1 MADTVSPIET
11 RAPASAAKKTTRRR
25 KAAPHVR
32 KARPRARKPRSRS
45 EALDRI
51 LKRLATGASQ
61 TGSRLVTL
69 SGEGVVSARR
79 TIGKAGAASKRTAGR
94 IAKEWQKMDS
104 KKRAQFLAA
113 LLGALAAASA
123 PIVRKKLKKK

>member
-1 MADTVSPIET
+1 MADTVSSVET
-11 RAPASAAKKTTRRR
+11 RAPASAAKKPTRRR
-25 KAAPHVR
+25 KAASRVR

-51 LKRLATGASQ
+51 LKRFAAGASQ

-69 SGEGVVSARR
+69 SEEGVVRARR
-79 TIGKAGAASKRTAGR
+79 TIGKAGAASKRTVDR

-104 KKRAQFLAA
+104 KKRAQFVAA

-123 PIVRKKLKKK
+123 PIVRKKLKRK